1 MDKLKVTFIEEMEAK
16 SRNSIVYV
24 PETTEE

>member
-1 MDKLKVTFIEEMEAK
+1 MDKLKVTFIEDVEAN